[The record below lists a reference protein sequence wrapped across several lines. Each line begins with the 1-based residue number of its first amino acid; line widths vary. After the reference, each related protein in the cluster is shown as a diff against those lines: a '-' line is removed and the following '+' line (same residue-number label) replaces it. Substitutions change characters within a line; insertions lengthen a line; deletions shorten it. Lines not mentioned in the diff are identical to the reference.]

1 MCMNKKILT
10 KHDVP
15 ACIPCRKGVG
25 GCLLLSSLLT
35 LLSFFSSCSN
45 ISEDERYIYV
55 KPADVNR
62 CVLVEDFTGQR
73 CTNCPRA
80 IDEIHRLQEQYGDDV
95 VIAVGI
101 HSGPLGFK
109 TNQRFLGLK
118 TDTGDEYYNYW
129 NLEYQPVGMVN
140 RTGAIDYTSWGGRI
154 YEELQKTAPL
164 SITLSTSVNVQDRQL
179 DVETSLYGVNG
190 NFTGKLQ
197 LWIVEDNITAFQMMP
212 DGSRQEDYVHQHVF
226 RAAVNGTWGED
237 IKVNEG
243 QQVNFKCK
251 GVPLSDDWNVDNLFI
266 IAFVYDDNG
275 VQQVTKLK
283 LQ

>member
-1 MCMNKKILT
+1 M
-10 KHDVP
+10 
-15 ACIPCRKGVG
+15 
-25 GCLLLSSLLT
+25 
-35 LLSFFSSCSN
+35 
-45 ISEDERYIYV
+45 
-55 KPADVNR
+55 
-62 CVLVEDFTGQR
+62 
-73 CTNCPRA
+73 
-80 IDEIHRLQEQYGDDV
+80 
-95 VIAVGI
+95 
-101 HSGPLGFK
+101 
-109 TNQRFLGLK
+109 
-118 TDTGDEYYNYW
+118 
-129 NLEYQPVGMVN
+129 
-140 RTGAIDYTSWGGRI
+140 
-154 YEELQKTAPL
+154 
-164 SITLSTSVNVQDRQL
+164 QDRQL

-251 GVPLSDDWNVDNLFI
+251 GVPLSEDWNVDNLFI